1 MQMKHARALTV
12 IMTVLPDRSVPIGRK
27 ASDRRR
33 LFRAG
38 GVAGKIFIS
47 VPPLATTRTG
57 WDIFSPFQNT
67 MSQKPHV
74 AIATTIEAMPQPLL
88 MIVVCFLPFQDVVQ
102 EVARTCETFHRIAQV
117 RVWHVGR

>member
-1 MQMKHARALTV
+1 LTQQNAQKK
-12 IMTVLPDRSVPIGRK
+12 LDWQSVPH
-27 ASDRRR
+27 
-33 LFRAG
+33 
-38 GVAGKIFIS
+38 S
-47 VPPLATTRTG
+47 VIATTRTG

-117 RVWHVGR
+117 RCMA